1 MEAKKALHPSKM
13 LSCPV
18 CAALHIPQEGNLKN
32 GVFTGTC
39 QSCGHFFKFRC
50 NSSTKSSITITVNGK
65 QYNVGSEYAG
75 SSSLNT
81 FLRDSRISM
90 GTKVMCKEG
99 GCGTCLVQAQLYEP
113 ITMERKSYAV
123 NSCLV
128 PLFSCDGWEITTIEG
143 IDSTSDKAIPKRL
156 AQYNGSQC
164 GFCSP
169 GQVMN
174 MHALL
179 DFHGGGVTKQMME
192 DATDS
197 VICRCT
203 GFRPILDTMKSYA
216 EENNQPVP
224 DIEDI
229 RTKRCD
235 RTGQICTGSC
245 HRQSSLLALTDAQ
258 WFRPTTVD
266 DLIKMIKDNKGKNY
280 KLVFGNTGYGVF
292 KELDPLNYSVLIDL
306 RGVTELYGID
316 FDSSIVLGSNLS
328 LTQLYDVLYRGAGE
342 PQYGHF
348 KEMCKIISDVA
359 TTSVRNLAS
368 WAGNLMLKHKHPEFQ
383 SDIYTMLETVGAQL
397 EIAVNG
403 ESKIIPISQFLSL
416 DMTDNVI
423 IAMILNSIPDSHH
436 VRIYKVNKR
445 NQSAHS
451 DVNAGLNFDIDVG
464 QNCLVKSKP
473 TIVFGGISKTFV
485 HATKTEEYLTG
496 KALGDQET
504 LKGALSVLT
513 QEVIPDDSDPVLT
526 SASFRKNV
534 ALGLFYRFV
543 LDVLG
548 NKAGS
553 AFRSGSVPLTRPLSS
568 GKQTYDTIPMEWPLT
583 QPMTKVEA
591 INQASGRAVYI
602 NDIAGQPGECF
613 AEFVLST
620 EANAKIQSIDPS
632 EALKMPGVLKFIA
645 AKDIPGVN
653 NVSPPP
659 APAEPVLA
667 ADKVEYFSQPIGII
681 VAENSTA
688 ANAAVSKV
696 KVTYTDQQPPILT
709 MEDAIQKK
717 SIFPKVADELKVGD
731 AEGAIAKSAVKV
743 SGRIQCGNQYHMAL
757 ETQITICNPTEDGF
771 EVFSS
776 TQWVDRCQKSIAM
789 VLGIP
794 DSCISLSVRRLGG
807 AYGSKISRNFV
818 VAAGCALASNA
829 VKRPV
834 RLSLDFH
841 VNMKMVGKRFPWMA
855 DYTIG
860 LSSDGLLEGIKMTYY
875 TDCGINPT
883 ENSLAGM
890 AIGMDNAY
898 FCPNWHVIPVAL
910 KTNKAMNT
918 ACRSPGSC
926 PTIFIMESIM
936 EHCAKILGKDPT
948 DFKVQNLYKKG
959 QLTPVKMPLTYCNI
973 RELTSQLL
981 QSTDYE
987 NRKQMVSSFNQANRW
1002 KKKGLSVVPMKF
1014 GIGWTG
1020 GNYTAL
1026 VAIHGLDGS
1035 VSISHGGIESGQG
1048 INTKV
1053 IQVCASTLGIP
1064 MDVIKV
1070 KPTDSLSTANSI
1082 TTGGSITSELCSNAV
1097 LQCCQALNQRIAP
1110 VKQKMPGKPWK
1121 DIIFQCF
1128 NENIDLSERYWE
1140 APKTQYM
1147 FAYNSYGVTLT
1158 EVTLDLITGQHCI
1171 DRVDMLFDCGESM
1184 NPEID
1189 IGQCEGAFVMGLGYF
1204 LHEEIKYDQNT
1215 GEQLTDGTWEYKVP
1229 LAKDIPV
1236 DFRINLLKNAPNPIG
1251 VLRAKACG
1259 EPPLCMSCSALF
1271 AIKHAIEAFRKDIGK
1286 DTYFALDAPAT
1297 VERVQLACASDPAQF
1312 VIE

>member
-1 MEAKKALHPSKM
+1 MTLPETVLVDWIGNVVTSFRSARY
-13 LSCPV
+13 
-18 CAALHIPQEGNLKN
+18 ITQPQNHVISGCKH
-32 GVFTGTC
+32 G
-39 QSCGHFFKFRC
+39 
-50 NSSTKSSITITVNGK
+50 GK
-65 QYNVGSEYAG
+65 QRFTLVQDVELPSLCSTSFSSKGGQYSIIFASQGFTIYSAPLQRYRLVDRKPLAIKDVGSEYAG

-90 GTKVMCKEG
+90 GTKYMCKEG

-113 ITMERKSYAV
+113 ITMESKSYAV

-192 DATDS
+192 DATDA

-203 GFRPILDTMKSYA
+203 GFRSILDTMKSYA
-216 EENNQPVP
+216 EENNQHVP

-245 HRQSSLLALTDAQ
+245 HRQSSLLALKDAQ

-266 DLIKMIKDNKGKNY
+266 DLIKTIQDNKGKNY
-280 KLVFGNTGYGVF
+280 KMVFGNTGYGVY
-292 KELDPLNYSVLIDL
+292 KELDPLNYSILIDL

-316 FDSSIVLGSNLS
+316 FDSTIVLGSNLS

-359 TTSVRNLAS
+359 TTSLAS

-416 DMTDNVI
+416 DMTDNII

-451 DVNAGLNFDIDVG
+451 DVNAGLNFNIDVD
-464 QNCLVKSKP
+464 QNFLVKSKP

-485 HATKTEEYLTG
+485 S
-496 KALGDQET
+496 
-504 LKGALSVLT
+504 ALSVLT
-513 QEVIPDDSDPVLT
+513 QEVVPDDSDPVLT
-526 SASFRKNV
+526 SAIFRKNV

-553 AFRSGSVPLTRPLSS
+553 VFRSGSVPLSRPLSS
-568 GKQTYDTIPMEWPLT
+568 GKQTYDTIPIEWPLT

-602 NDIAGQPGECF
+602 NDIAGQPGECY

-653 NVSPPP
+653 NVAPAP
-659 APAEPVLA
+659 APAEEVLA
-667 ADKVEYFSQPIGII
+667 VDKVEFFSQPIGII

-743 SGRIQCGNQYHMAL
+743 SGRIQCGNQYHMAM

-855 DYTIG
+855 DYTVG
-860 LSSDGLLEGIKMTYY
+860 LSSDGLLEGIKITYY

-883 ENSLAGM
+883 ENSLAGVS
-890 AIGMDNAY
+890 IGMDNAY
-898 FCPNWHVIPVAL
+898 FCPNWHVIPIAL

-936 EHCAKILGKDPT
+936 ELNSLID
-948 DFKVQNLYKKG
+948 
-959 QLTPVKMPLTYCNI
+959 
-973 RELTSQLL
+973 
-981 QSTDYE
+981 
-987 NRKQMVSSFNQANRW
+987 QANRW

-1026 VAIHGLDGS
+1026 
-1035 VSISHGGIESGQG
+1035 
-1048 INTKV
+1048 V

-1097 LQCCQALNQRIAP
+1097 LQCCQALNKRIAP

-1121 DIIFQCF
+1121 DIIYQCF

-1140 APKTQYM
+1140 APNTQYT

-1158 EVTLDLITGQHCI
+1158 EVTLDLLTGQHCI

-1251 VLRAKACG
+1251 ILRAKACG

-1297 VERVQLACASDPAQF
+1297 VERVQLACASDTAQF